1 MAPGLKVYLARLV
14 PDLGDECGGTRCAD
28 DAVTVHGR
36 VQDWNK
42 NAGLAAGVRE
52 DLQQLLLGN
61 RHGFFPDKKYP
72 LMAGGGV
79 RQKLK
84 TLVRHSTG

>member
-14 PDLGDECGGTRCAD
+14 PDPGDECGGARCAD
-28 DAVTVHGR
+28 NAITIHSR
-36 VQDWNK
+36 VQDRNK
-42 NAGLAAGVRE
+42 NAGLVAGVRE

-61 RHGFFPDKKYP
+61 RHGFSPGKKYP

-79 RQKLK
+79 QRKLK
-84 TLVRHSTG
+84 TLV